1 MYCMGIMFFFKGM
14 CHDSCSG
21 AQGTLFSKK
30 TMLTDDIVTIPCV
43 YELQIWSEM
52 MNHHFQ
58 TMRKAKYMQ
67 ILVFIS
73 FLVKRL
79 LYLGWTVIVWLTH
92 YSILQ
97 SLIIW
102 DST

>member
-1 MYCMGIMFFFKGM
+1 
-14 CHDSCSG
+14 
-21 AQGTLFSKK
+21 
-30 TMLTDDIVTIPCV
+30 MLTDDIVTIPCV

-79 LYLGWTVIVWLTH
+79 L
-92 YSILQ
+92 SRM
-97 SLIIW
+97 
-102 DST
+102 DSNCHVDALSGMIPHLLKWVPQLPNWEFS